1 MGNPEMFTDADVP
14 MPRDYTGGSSDWT
27 MNRTSDAQKR
37 RAYWDTVPEF
47 MEDSMSDTEND

>member
-1 MGNPEMFTDADVP
+1 MGNPEMFTDDDVP

-37 RAYWDTVPEF
+37 MAYWDTVPEF
-47 MEDSMSDTEND
+47 TDDTD

>member
-1 MGNPEMFTDADVP
+1 MGNPEMFSNDDVP
-14 MPRDYTGGSSDWT
+14 MPRDYTGGTGEWE

-47 MEDSMSDTEND
+47 TTDTD